1 MNRNELKLDWIN
13 LPPNVVAE
21 SLGLHDGHLLSISS
35 DLLERTVML
44 EVDAF
49 HIHRD
54 FRPEKEHRFVIQLQK
69 VQSARATT
77 WAVWPGEIPEFRGK
91 PMAEQAILV
100 EEYQAKWREESMC
113 WGNFVAAFTSNVMD
127 IDFADVASNES
138 ATALRVQGWLSGE
151 EFDEQYVD
159 VFVRAGQIS
168 IRRSNG
174 TTITVE
180 QFIQL
185 SEAHWQALNT
195 DV

>member
-1 MNRNELKLDWIN
+1 MNRNQLKLDWIN

-21 SLGLHDGHLLSISS
+21 SLGLHDGQLLSISS
-35 DLLERTVML
+35 DLLERTVTL

-69 VQSARATT
+69 VQSARVTT
-77 WAVWPGEIPEFRGK
+77 WAVWPGEIPEVQGK

-100 EEYQAKWREESMC
+100 EKYQAKWREESMC
-113 WGNFVAAFTSNVMD
+113 WSDFVAAFTSNVID
-127 IDFADVASNES
+127 IDFAHVASNES

-168 IRRSNG
+168 IRGSNG

-185 SEAHWQALNT
+185 SEAHWQALSTN
-195 DV
+195 V